1 MIVLDTDVV
10 SEPTRPQPDPVAV
23 AWLRRQAPE
32 SLFLTTTTLAELL
45 LGIELLPLG
54 RRRNEIEMALVAL
67 IGRLFGQRVLPFDH
81 EAARIYAERVGKA
94 RAAGRTISVGD
105 GQIAAVA
112 AAKGFSVATRDAAP
126 FIAAGLRVIN
136 PWLTGA
142 VT

>member
-1 MIVLDTDVV
+1 LIVLDTNVV

-32 SLFLTTTTLAELL
+32 SLFLTTTSLAELL

-67 IGRLFGQRVLPFDH
+67 IRRLFGQRVLPFDQ

-94 RAAGRTISVGD
+94 RAAGRAIAVGD

-112 AAKGFSVATRDAAP
+112 AAKGFSVATRDTAP
-126 FIAAGLRVIN
+126 FIAAGLSVIN
-136 PWLTGA
+136 PWLAGA